1 MPAETRNVSFLVC
14 RLRGLDPFVEPH
26 TTNLEELCRGARHST
41 ILANTVLDHGGTMD
55 QMLAGGFSAF
65 FDTPSEESDHAVVA
79 CACAIAM
86 LAEADALHR
95 SGTGEAPRIA
105 IGLSNVFCDP

>member
-1 MPAETRNVSFLVC
+1 
-14 RLRGLDPFVEPH
+14 
-26 TTNLEELCRGARHST
+26 
-41 ILANTVLDHGGTMD
+41 
-55 QMLAGGFSAF
+55 MLAGGFSAF

-105 IGLSNVFCDP
+105 IGLSTEAIVLGDVGTEDQSHDAAMGRPVELAARLEHLCPVYSTRILASNTTW